1 MTVLI
6 RPSPIGA
13 HLSLELLELILL
25 LLPVI
30 LDFLLRL
37 VLGVSY
43 SLRAV
48 CNIISGLFQL
58 YQWRFGGVTF
68 SG

>member
-6 RPSPIGA
+6 RPCPIGA
-13 HLSLELLELILL
+13 HLSLKLLELIFLL
-25 LLPVI
+25 LSVV

-48 CNIISGLFQL
+48 CDIISGLFQL
-58 YQWRFGGVTF
+58 
-68 SG
+68 